1 MMMELST
8 IKHTIL
14 LVDDEQDFAR
24 GLERLIA
31 RKFPELEVLLA
42 HTAEQALEVLGAH
55 HVDVMLTDMLMPGMT
70 GMDLLP
76 LALEIHPDLSMIML
90 TAHGT
95 IETAVQAVKHG
106 AYDFL
111 TKPIEPAELFRV
123 ITKSLERANLMN
135 ENRALR
141 EQVRSFSASGELVG
155 ESTAMQQL
163 KHSIQAVAHSDYTVL
178 VRGESGT
185 GKEMVARMIHQ
196 FSSRADKPFLSV
208 NCPAIPEQLLES
220 ELFGHVKGAFTGADR
235 DHKGLFATTEGGT
248 LHLDE
253 IGDISFS
260 VQTKILRVLQ
270 EGEVRPVG
278 ANHNEKVNVRVVAS
292 TNQELEKRIK
302 DKVFREDLYYRL
314 NVLTITIP
322 PLRDRA
328 SDIPLLTYH
337 FLRQSC
343 KEMGLQEKSIA
354 PDVLTYLSTKP
365 WHGNVRELQN
375 YIRRL
380 TVFCSG
386 DTVDMSVVHLVDS
399 GAMTSAATTATGNT
413 AVTQYKDA
421 KNKVI
426 DDFTQAYVSD
436 LLRGTKGNVSEAARM
451 SGLSRVALQKILA
464 RLNMDAG
471 SFR

>member
-1 MMMELST
+1 MMEDVAM
-8 IKHTIL
+8 KHTIL

-24 GLERLIA
+24 GLERLIT

-42 HTAEQALEVLGAH
+42 HTGEQALDVLRTS
-55 HVDVMLTDMLMPGMT
+55 HVDTMLTDMLMPGMT
-70 GMDLLP
+70 GMELLP
-76 LALEIHPDLSMIML
+76 LALEINPDLSMIML

-111 TKPIEPAELFRV
+111 TKPVEPAELFRV
-123 ITKSLERANLMN
+123 IAKSQERANLMN
-135 ENRALR
+135 ENRALK

-155 ESTAMQQL
+155 ESPAMQQL
-163 KHSIQAVAHSDYTVL
+163 KLSIQAVAHSDYTVL

-196 FSSRADKPFLSV
+196 FSTRADKPFLSV

-220 ELFGHVKGAFTGADR
+220 ELFGHVKGAFTGADK
-235 DHKGLFATTEGGT
+235 DHKGLFATTDAGT

-253 IGDISFS
+253 IGDISFQ
-260 VQTKILRVLQ
+260 VQTKLLRVLQ

-292 TNQELEKRIK
+292 TNQELEKSIE

-328 SDIPLLTYH
+328 SDIPLLSYH

-343 KEMGLQEKSIA
+343 KEMGLPEKTIA
-354 PDVLTYLSTKP
+354 PDVLTYLSTKH
-365 WHGNVRELQN
+365 WQGNVRELQN

-386 DTVDMSVVHLVDS
+386 DAVDMSVVRLVDS
-399 GAMTSAATTATGNT
+399 GTMIATATTANGNV
-413 AVTQYKDA
+413 AITQYKEA

-436 LLRGTKGNVSEAARM
+436 LLKSTKGNVSEAARV

-464 RLNMDAG
+464 RLKMDAG

>member
-1 MMMELST
+1 MMEHAAM
-8 IKHTIL
+8 KHTIL

-24 GLERLIA
+24 GLERLIT

-42 HTAEQALEVLGAH
+42 HTAEQALDVLRAS
-55 HVDVMLTDMLMPGMT
+55 HVDTMLTDMLMPGMT
-70 GMDLLP
+70 GMELLP
-76 LALEIHPDLSMIML
+76 LALEINPDLSMIML

-111 TKPIEPAELFRV
+111 TKPVEPAELFRV
-123 ITKSLERANLMN
+123 IAKSQERANLMH
-135 ENRALR
+135 ENRALK

-155 ESTAMQQL
+155 ESPAMQQL
-163 KHSIQAVAHSDYTVL
+163 KLSIQAVAHSDYTVL

-196 FSSRADKPFLSV
+196 YSSRADKPFLSV

-220 ELFGHVKGAFTGADR
+220 ELFGHVKGAFTGADK
-235 DHKGLFATTEGGT
+235 DHKGLFATTDAGT

-253 IGDISFS
+253 IGDISFQ
-260 VQTKILRVLQ
+260 VQTKLLRVLQ

-292 TNQELEKRIK
+292 TNQELEKRIE

-328 SDIPLLTYH
+328 SDIPLLSYH

-343 KEMGLQEKSIA
+343 KEMGLPEKAIA
-354 PDVLTYLSTKP
+354 PDVLTYLSTKH
-365 WHGNVRELQN
+365 WQGNVRELQN

-386 DTVDMSVVHLVDS
+386 DTVDMSVVRLVDS
-399 GAMTSAATTATGNT
+399 GTMIATATAANGNV
-413 AVTQYKDA
+413 AITQYKEA

-436 LLRGTKGNVSEAARM
+436 LLKSTKGNVSEAARV